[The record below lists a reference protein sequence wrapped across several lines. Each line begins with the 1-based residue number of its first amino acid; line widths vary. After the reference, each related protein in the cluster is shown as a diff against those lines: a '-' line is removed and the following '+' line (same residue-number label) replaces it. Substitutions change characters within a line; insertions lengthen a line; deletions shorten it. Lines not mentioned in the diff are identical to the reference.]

1 MVPRK
6 PLQFYSEPLPGV
18 DVTGLTGKLIVID
31 GPRAVGRSTQMARLR
46 PWLER
51 EGHAVF
57 DTGKFRSALAGPAIR
72 ESKEGHIMGP
82 LAMTLF
88 YATDFADRLE
98 KEIIPALQAGFTV
111 LTDHYIF
118 SLIARSMARGQDR
131 KWIEQ
136 AVGFALVPHAVFYLR
151 ARVSD
156 LILRVVT
163 GRGAFDYWESGM
175 DFRFGA
181 DRHQSF
187 VRYQRRVI
195 QALDSMAE
203 SYGFTVV
210 DATQP
215 PDAVFRELQRHISAL
230 AFEKMDVEVNSAG
243 APSSRQVP
251 VD

>member
-18 DVTGLTGKLIVID
+18 DVSGLTGKLIVID
-31 GPRAVGRSTQMARLR
+31 GPHSVGRTTQMAQLR

-57 DTGKFRSALAGPAIR
+57 DTGKFRAQLAGPGIR
-72 ESKEGHIMGP
+72 GSKEGHIMGP

-98 KEIIPALQAGFTV
+98 KEIIPALRAGFTV
-111 LTDHYIF
+111 LTDRYIY
-118 SLIARSMARGQDR
+118 SIIARGMARGQDR

-156 LILRVVT
+156 LIQRVVT
-163 GRGAFDYWESGM
+163 GRGSFDYWESGM

-195 QALDSMAE
+195 HALDSMAE

-215 PDAVFRELQRHISAL
+215 PDALFQELQRHITAL
-230 AFEKMDVEVNSAG
+230 AFEKMDVEVNAAG
-243 APSSRQVP
+243 TSSSRRVP